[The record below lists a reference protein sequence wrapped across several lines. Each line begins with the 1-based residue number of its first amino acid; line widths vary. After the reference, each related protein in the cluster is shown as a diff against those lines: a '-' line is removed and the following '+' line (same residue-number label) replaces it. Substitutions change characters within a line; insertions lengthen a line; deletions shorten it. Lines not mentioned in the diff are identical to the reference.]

1 MPHRLPMTQIPLNR
15 LAVVATIIGVL
26 TGLFV
31 AALNWAAIGMERL
44 VYGADHLNNANP
56 TADVTPAR
64 LAVTLVVL
72 GFVMSW
78 AWFIVHRW
86 GRQPVSV
93 VGALRGD
100 KMPLPETAAS
110 AFLQVTTVAAGAPV
124 GAENAP
130 RLAGSLVGERISHWL
145 RLDLDA
151 TRILVASAAGA
162 ALGASFHLPLA
173 GVLFSLE
180 VLLVETSTR
189 TVVISVVTTTAAVA
203 TTGLFVPIPSVFT
216 TVPLN
221 EDPYM
226 LLLAVIVGAIAGLG
240 GHFFSRAATHA
251 AARAPR
257 GPAILWQM
265 PLGFAIIAA
274 IVYAYPTALANPRS
288 ISDHLLNDDLLIPTL
303 LGLLAL
309 LALRVLLFLIA
320 FRVGT
325 IGGNLMPS
333 FALGTIIGA
342 LVGTLL
348 HPLINLPIPAA
359 ALLGAAA
366 FLSTAMAAPLFG
378 LIAAVEFTDMEP
390 QGYLPIF
397 LTVAS
402 AILAVRLF
410 TVLTDQT
417 VRAMPIT
424 YANWTGELK

>member
-1 MPHRLPMTQIPLNR
+1 M
-15 LAVVATIIGVL
+15 
-26 TGLFV
+26 
-31 AALNWAAIGMERL
+31 
-44 VYGADHLNNANP
+44 
-56 TADVTPAR
+56 
-64 LAVTLVVL
+64 
-72 GFVMSW
+72 
-78 AWFIVHRW
+78 
-86 GRQPVSV
+86 
-93 VGALRGD
+93 VGALRGE
-100 KMPLPETAAS
+100 KMPLPETTAS
-110 AFLQVTTVAAGAPV
+110 AFLQVITVAAGAPV

-130 RLAGSLVGERISHWL
+130 RLAGSLVGERFSHWL
-145 RLDLDA
+145 RLDPDA

-173 GVLFSLE
+173 GVLFALE
-180 VLLVETSTR
+180 VLLIETSTR

-203 TTGLFVPIPSVFT
+203 TTGLFVPIPAVFT
-216 TVPLN
+216 TTPLN
-221 EDPYM
+221 EDPRM
-226 LLLAVIVGAIAGLG
+226 LLLAIIVGTIAGLG

-251 AARAPR
+251 AARAPH

-265 PLGFAIIAA
+265 PLGYLLIATIA
-274 IVYAYPTALANPRS
+274 YAYPTALANPRS
-288 ISDHLLNDDLLIPTL
+288 IADHLLNDAHLIPTL
-303 LGLLAL
+303 LTLLT
-309 LALRVLLFLIA
+309 LRTLLFLLA

-333 FALGTIIGA
+333 FALGTTIGA
-342 LVGTLL
+342 LIGTLL
-348 HPLINLPIPAA
+348 HPLLNLPIPAA

-417 VRAMPIT
+417 VRAVPIT

>member
-1 MPHRLPMTQIPLNR
+1 MPDRLPMTRIPLNR

-31 AALNWAAIGMERL
+31 AALNWAAIGVERL

-86 GRQPVSV
+86 GRTPVSV
-93 VGALRGD
+93 VGALRGE

-110 AFLQVTTVAAGAPV
+110 AFLQVITVAAGAPV

-130 RLAGSLVGERISHWL
+130 RLAGSLVGERFSHWL
-145 RLDLDA
+145 RLDPDA

-173 GVLFSLE
+173 GVLFALE

-189 TVVISVVTTTAAVA
+189 TVVLSVVTTTAAVA
-203 TTGLFVPIPSVFT
+203 TTGLFVPIPAVFT

-221 EDPYM
+221 EDPRM
-226 LLLAVIVGAIAGLG
+226 LLLAIIVGTIAGLS
-240 GHFFSRAATHA
+240 GHWFSLAARHA
-251 AARAPR
+251 ASRAPR

-265 PLGFAIIAA
+265 PLGFLLIAA
-274 IVYAYPTALANPRS
+274 IAYAYPTALANPRS
-288 ISDHLLNDDLLIPTL
+288 VADHLLHDAHLIPTL
-303 LGLLAL
+303 LTLI
-309 LALRVLLFLIA
+309 ALRTLLFLLA

-342 LVGTLL
+342 LTGTLL

-417 VRAMPIT
+417 VRATPIT